1 MTYKLYFANDAG
13 NDSLKGTLF
22 TSDGTET
29 AKQIFS
35 AGEDIECPSVIAMKD
50 SLDVTAPV
58 EFSSEAEKDAYMDDF
73 LKHMDVSITSS
84 SVSESGRFLVGQA
97 ALDSTMPLT
106 HFDYND
112 LSGKSE
118 VDLTLL
124 LTLSNLAGKRVQD
137 AYKKEKI

>member
-73 LKHMDVSITSS
+73 LMNV
-84 SVSESGRFLVGQA
+84 GRKSRDFSHGIYGQ
-97 ALDSTMPLT
+97 
-106 HFDYND
+106 
-112 LSGKSE
+112 KS
-118 VDLTLL
+118 LNNQT
-124 LTLSNLAGKRVQD
+124 
-137 AYKKEKI
+137 Y

>member
-58 EFSSEAEKDAYMDDF
+58 EFSSEAEKDAYKNYRF
-73 LKHMDVSITSS
+73 
-84 SVSESGRFLVGQA
+84 SG
-97 ALDSTMPLT
+97 
-106 HFDYND
+106 
-112 LSGKSE
+112 
-118 VDLTLL
+118 
-124 LTLSNLAGKRVQD
+124 
-137 AYKKEKI
+137 AYCRTQGCRQLC